1 MALKEFTKEI
11 FTRYGFTEDHILVYL
26 TYLRVPRATSSEVF
40 LSLNEAHEELT
51 NDRVLEI
58 TKYLME
64 KGFLKKLEGIV
75 DRYVPLEPYFELFT
89 SESEILRNEI
99 AKIKDKILA
108 DQSNRFEKIEA
119 IQNKS
124 IEKVEN
130 AIDAQIKDFFKDSDK
145 KSKNKKER
153 VDAATNR
160 FNETSKVLEENLH
173 GIIDKLNSDLKE
185 ISDTN
190 VKGNETEINK
200 TKDNLNNLIAELLGD
215 FKQRVKDL
223 EKDLKLNLD
232 DHVERHK
239 TVSNELKLKME
250 QILDKYMERMDKI
263 ILDLKARFSTLLRE
277 HSNHLKNTTETL
289 QIEMKSSVENRHEV
303 LTEQTN
309 KFKTQTL
316 KLIDN
321 LLTSSNRFSDFAQEV
336 ANKGFFWTGKKPK
349 YKARFE
355 EIKENILSI
364 SEPLREG
371 FNKDTNEYV
380 KDTRDTTDKLK
391 EEITETILK
400 ENNNL
405 ATETTDLDQKAQES
419 IDVELKTLAKDIA
432 VEIDNTLQSGVKD
445 CSDTSLTLEDTLES
459 SFKEHHKYY
468 DDAINSHKKDT
479 LQHYSDFDEEIKKKS
494 ENWKG
499 EVESAFLDGKKN
511 LSEKIDAEIDLWN
524 GESADMNE
532 NLSSMLEDHK
542 TKYQNNAKA
551 LQESLSNTVREN
563 TQDTKDGIAD
573 FTLSFMN
580 SIDDSTELAQT
591 NESHLKEIFKASS
604 AIPELSGITTWHTVG
619 REALIGCIKDAIYR
633 TKSSIIIVTPVVIPE
648 ILPVITETAFQKKSA
663 RFMITSHFSDEYF
676 NVIKKMHQLGNI
688 QFRQLSQQGE
698 YYAVTRD
705 AEEVLICP
713 YTENESEMV
722 SIVSNQ
728 TSYSKLYS
736 QFIGPIFQANSRP
749 IK

>member
-99 AKIKDKILA
+99 AKIKDKILT
-108 DQSNRFEKIEA
+108 DQSNRFEKIET

-336 ANKGFFWTGKKPK
+336 ANKGFFGPEKNQ
-349 YKARFE
+349 
-355 EIKENILSI
+355 NIRQGSRK
-364 SEPLREG
+364 LRRI
-371 FNKDTNEYV
+371 FYP
-380 KDTRDTTDKLK
+380 
-391 EEITETILK
+391 
-400 ENNNL
+400 
-405 ATETTDLDQKAQES
+405 
-419 IDVELKTLAKDIA
+419 
-432 VEIDNTLQSGVKD
+432 
-445 CSDTSLTLEDTLES
+445 
-459 SFKEHHKYY
+459 
-468 DDAINSHKKDT
+468 
-479 LQHYSDFDEEIKKKS
+479 
-494 ENWKG
+494 
-499 EVESAFLDGKKN
+499 FLN
-511 LSEKIDAEIDLWN
+511 
-524 GESADMNE
+524 
-532 NLSSMLEDHK
+532 H
-542 TKYQNNAKA
+542 
-551 LQESLSNTVREN
+551 
-563 TQDTKDGIAD
+563 
-573 FTLSFMN
+573 
-580 SIDDSTELAQT
+580 
-591 NESHLKEIFKASS
+591 
-604 AIPELSGITTWHTVG
+604 
-619 REALIGCIKDAIYR
+619 
-633 TKSSIIIVTPVVIPE
+633 
-648 ILPVITETAFQKKSA
+648 
-663 RFMITSHFSDEYF
+663 
-676 NVIKKMHQLGNI
+676 
-688 QFRQLSQQGE
+688 
-698 YYAVTRD
+698 
-705 AEEVLICP
+705 
-713 YTENESEMV
+713 
-722 SIVSNQ
+722 
-728 TSYSKLYS
+728 
-736 QFIGPIFQANSRP
+736 
-749 IK
+749 